1 MQYEVLIISF
11 SLAVFFIGLGM
22 LLKSLE
28 RTQEKGRAIIRKDST
43 VYLRSLNYVIDNQ
56 PDKAI
61 AELRKAVQLNS
72 DTVEVYLNLGRLF
85 REQGKLEKA
94 IRIHQSIILRPSLP
108 REFRILSL
116 MNLGADYKKAGL
128 WERAVETFKEAIKI
142 DPNNLDAH
150 IGLEKLYEEEKNWE
164 ESYIIQQKILKLS
177 KSSDKS
183 ALAFIQVKLGEEYL
197 QEGDVKQA
205 LKRFHT
211 AIHLDETCT
220 PAYLYCGDIYF
231 EKEKLDK
238 AQEIWEKMIN
248 LGLCFSFLGYIRLEK
263 LAVKLQNDALLE
275 SICNSVLRERPH
287 DVRTRI
293 AFANYYH
300 KTNQF
305 SKAIEQIDAILRF
318 KPHLAEIHKYI
329 IDLILDDDKKEKK
342 LGKYR
347 NLLMGINIPN
357 AQYICEKCGYA
368 SNEIMWHCPQC
379 REWNTF
385 LDNLNEIEK
394 R

>member
-28 RTQEKGRAIIRKDST
+28 RKQEKGRAIIKKDT
-43 VYLRSLNYVIDNQ
+43 TAYLRSLNYVIDNQ

-61 AELRKAVQLNS
+61 AELRRAVQLNS

-142 DPNNLDAH
+142 DPNNLSAH

-164 ESYIIQQKILKLS
+164 ESYMIQQKILKLS

-183 ALAFIQVKLGEEYL
+183 ALAFIQVKMGEEYL
-197 QEGDVKQA
+197 QKGDSKQA
-205 LKRFHT
+205 LRRFQT
-211 AIHLDETCT
+211 AIHLDDTCT
-220 PAYLYCGDIYF
+220 PAYLYCGDIYL

-238 AQEIWEKMIN
+238 AQEVWEKMIN
-248 LGLCFSFLGYIRLEK
+248 LGLRFSFLGYIRLEK
-263 LAVKLQNDALLE
+263 LAEKLQNDALLE
-275 SICNSVLRERPH
+275 GICSSVLRERPY

-305 SKAIEQIDAILRF
+305 AKAMEQVDAILRF

-329 IDLILDDDKKEKK
+329 INLILEDDKKEKK

-347 NLLMGINIPN
+347 SLLMGINIPN
-357 AQYICEKCGYA
+357 AKYTCGKCGYA